1 MLETFDI
8 NQIVVYS
15 IQSTLDISNSE
26 ETGKNVRDSQ
36 SSRYRETD
44 LKQKKSPDILYRQQ
58 YFHIANDI
66 P

>member
-8 NQIVVYS
+8 NQIVVDS

-26 ETGKNVRDSQ
+26 GTGKNVRDSQ
-36 SSRYRETD
+36 SSWYRETD
-44 LKQKKSPDILYRQQ
+44 LKQKKSPDMLYRQQ
-58 YFHIANDI
+58 HFHITNDI